1 MCHLRLLLSLRRLQV
16 DRGKGD
22 GLGRAFSCDWVVGSI
37 FFSPTKY
44 VLCHRFYTL
53 HAIYI
58 ILGGR
63 LALQV
68 KHDSSS
74 FSFSPVSEGGWLL
87 RNDLALVLVGFS
99 SAVTIISS
107 FVWRLRS
114 SFVACTSSPFSFFI
128 DASVEGFCSLVS
140 SGAHVFPSSILST
153 IVLITLS

>member
-22 GLGRAFSCDWVVGSI
+22 GLGRAFSCDWLVGSI

-44 VLCHRFYTL
+44 PPCHQFLYFSCDL
-53 HAIYI
+53 H
-58 ILGGR
+58 
-63 LALQV
+63 LQV